1 MTTSVPALRLA
12 GVRKAFGA
20 AVVVDDVSLDIRAR
34 ATTGLIGPNGAG
46 KTTLFN
52 LIAGIVRPDAG
63 SIALH
68 GTPLLGLG
76 APARA
81 ARGISRTFQEI
92 RLFPTLTALE
102 NVMVA
107 CQDNPGEGLGTAIFR
122 WGASAAG
129 QRRVQARAEALLAQ
143 VGLAHL
149 ADRLPTEL
157 SYGQQKR
164 VGIARALATGT
175 ELLLLD
181 EPAAGLD
188 PDAVADLAALLR
200 GLSAQ
205 VGTILLIEHNLE
217 LVREICDDAVFL
229 DSGQVVVTGPPATVL
244 EDPRVWR
251 AFMGL

>member
-1 MTTSVPALRLA
+1 MPEVPALRLH

-20 AVVVDDVSLDIRAR
+20 AVVVHDVSLDIRAR

-52 LIAGIVRPDAG
+52 LVAGVVAPDAG
-63 SIALH
+63 RIEMH
-68 GTPLLGLG
+68 GQPLLGLS
-76 APARA
+76 AAARA

-107 CQDNPGEGLGTAIFR
+107 CQGNRGERLGTAILR
-122 WGASAAG
+122 WGIAAAD
-129 QRRVQARAEALLAQ
+129 QRRVQARAEELLAA

-164 VGIARALATGT
+164 VGIARALATGQ

-188 PDAVADLAALLR
+188 PDAVRDLAALLR
-200 GLSAQ
+200 RLAGQ

-217 LVREICDDAVFL
+217 LVRELCDEAVFL
-229 DSGQVVVTGPPATVL
+229 DAGRVVVAGPPAEVL